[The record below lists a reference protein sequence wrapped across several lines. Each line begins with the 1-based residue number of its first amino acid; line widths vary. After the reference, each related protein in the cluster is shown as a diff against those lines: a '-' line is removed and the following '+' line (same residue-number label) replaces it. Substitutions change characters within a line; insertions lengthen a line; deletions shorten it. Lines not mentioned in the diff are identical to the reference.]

1 MGLKRINF
9 TDLPVAD
16 YQRALEFYR
25 DTLGMGVQT
34 DADYGPGGRWI
45 FLTVPGAETML
56 HFVPS
61 GQLTRPEGQPAL
73 YLVCDDADA
82 EAARL
87 KAAGVAIHS
96 GPDDAPW
103 DPTVRW
109 VMIHDS
115 EGNLVLLQSS
125 QSEGA

>member
-1 MGLKRINF
+1 MAMQRINF
-9 TDLPVAD
+9 VSLPVD
-16 YQRALEFYR
+16 DNQRALEFYR
-25 DTLGMGVQT
+25 DALGMEVAT

-45 FLTVPGAETML
+45 FLKVPGADTML
-56 HFVPS
+56 HFVQRGEVGVAPD
-61 GQLTRPEGQPAL
+61 RPAL

-82 EAARL
+82 EAERL
-87 KAAGVAIHS
+87 KDAGIPLHS
-96 GPDDAPW
+96 GPDTAPW

-109 VMIHDS
+109 VMIEDS